1 MTMDKGKHPR
11 AYEDVL
17 RTTVS
22 AVHVEFSPQGGVQLR
37 LDDGP
42 ATIPTHA
49 AMRALAA
56 TIRAALMHSERREG
70 GGQ

>member
-11 AYEDVL
+11 AHEDVL

-22 AVHVEFSPQGGVQLR
+22 AVQLTTSGESNLELQLGDGLPVQLS
-37 LDDGP
+37 
-42 ATIPTHA
+42 TTA
-49 AMRALAA
+49 ASALAA
-56 TIRAALMHSERREG
+56 NLQAAVRRIRRREG